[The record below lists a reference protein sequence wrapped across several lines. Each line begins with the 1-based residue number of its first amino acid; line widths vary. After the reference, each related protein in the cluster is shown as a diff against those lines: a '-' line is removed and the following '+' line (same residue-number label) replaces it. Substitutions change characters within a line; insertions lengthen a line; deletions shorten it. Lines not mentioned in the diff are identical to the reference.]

1 MLLKDLLR
9 QWAMKK
15 VAVIGAGI
23 AGTTTAYALLKK
35 GYKVTIIDS
44 RRYPAMA
51 TSYANGGQLSASNAE
66 TWNTPK
72 NVMNGIKWMFKPDAP
87 LLFNPSPEIQKYK
100 WMMGFLWATL
110 KGEHKKNT
118 LETIDMAKKA
128 RETYF
133 KIAEDEGIEFEL
145 LKKGILRFYDSEKE
159 FKLDQAK
166 KSWLDQEG
174 MEWDTLT
181 TEEVKDLEPAF
192 KNNANY
198 EKIVGGIYTK
208 SDASGDIHKFCTNL
222 EKVLVEKYSAN
233 LQLNTTVEY
242 ISRQKGQLVLT
253 MRKENEIINDSFDN
267 VVICAGVGTQGFA
280 NRLGDKMNIYPVKG
294 YSITIDLKDE
304 LSKSCAPSVSLIDQP
319 VKIVASRL
327 GDRFRVAG
335 TAELAGINTD
345 IRQNRIRPLLDWV
358 EKYFPNVSTETY
370 TPWAGLRPMTPNMM
384 PITSE
389 SRMKGVYYHAGHGH
403 LGWTLSAETA
413 NHVVEK
419 IEAES

>member
-1 MLLKDLLR
+1 
-9 QWAMKK
+9 MKK

-23 AGTTTAYALLKK
+23 AGTTTAYALVKK

-72 NVMNGIKWMFKPDAP
+72 NVMNGIKWMFRPDAP

-181 TEEVKDLEPAF
+181 TEEVKELEPAF

-222 EKVLVEKYSAN
+222 ERVLVEKYSAN

-242 ISRQKGQLVLT
+242 ISRQKGELVLT
-253 MRKENEIINDSFDN
+253 MRKENEIMNDSFDN
-267 VVICAGVGTQGFA
+267 VVICAGVGTQSFA
-280 NRLGDKMNIYPVKG
+280 SRLGDKMNIYPVKG

-304 LSKSCAPSVSLIDQP
+304 ISKSCAPSVSLIDQP

-389 SRMKGVYYHAGHGH
+389 SRMKGVFYHAGHGH

-413 NHVVEK
+413 NQVVAK
-419 IEAES
+419 IEAGS

>member
-1 MLLKDLLR
+1 
-9 QWAMKK
+9 MKK

-23 AGTTTAYALLKK
+23 AGTTTAYALVKK

-181 TEEVKDLEPAF
+181 TEEVKELEPAF

-222 EKVLVEKYSAN
+222 ERVLVEKYSAN

-242 ISRQKGQLVLT
+242 ISRQKGELVLT
-253 MRKENEIINDSFDN
+253 MRKENEIMNDSFDN
-267 VVICAGVGTQGFA
+267 VVICAGVGTQSFA
-280 NRLGDKMNIYPVKG
+280 SRLGDKMNIYPVKG

-304 LSKSCAPSVSLIDQP
+304 ISKSCAPSVSLIDQP

-389 SRMKGVYYHAGHGH
+389 SRMKGVFYHAGHGH

-413 NHVVEK
+413 NQVVAK
-419 IEAES
+419 IEAGT

>member
-1 MLLKDLLR
+1 
-9 QWAMKK
+9 MKK

-181 TEEVKDLEPAF
+181 TEEVKELEPAF

-222 EKVLVEKYSAN
+222 ERVLVEKYSAN
-233 LQLNTTVEY
+233 LQLSTTVEY
-242 ISRQKGQLVLT
+242 ISRQKGELVLT
-253 MRKENEIINDSFDN
+253 MRKENEIMNDSFDN
-267 VVICAGVGTQGFA
+267 VVICAGVGTQSFA
-280 NRLGDKMNIYPVKG
+280 SRLGDKMNIYPVKG

-389 SRMKGVYYHAGHGH
+389 SRIKGVFYHAGHGH

-413 NHVVEK
+413 NQVVAK
-419 IEAES
+419 IEAGS

>member
-1 MLLKDLLR
+1 
-9 QWAMKK
+9 MKK

-23 AGTTTAYALLKK
+23 AGTTTAYALVKK

-181 TEEVKDLEPAF
+181 TEEVKELEPAF

-222 EKVLVEKYSAN
+222 ERVLVEKYSAN

-242 ISRQKGQLVLT
+242 VSRQKGELVLT
-253 MRKENEIINDSFDN
+253 MRKENEIMNDSFDN
-267 VVICAGVGTQGFA
+267 VVICAGVGTQSFA
-280 NRLGDKMNIYPVKG
+280 SRLGDKMNIYPVKG

-304 LSKSCAPSVSLIDQP
+304 ISKSCAPSVSLIDQP

-389 SRMKGVYYHAGHGH
+389 SRMKGVFYHAGHGH

-413 NHVVEK
+413 NQVVAK
-419 IEAES
+419 IEAGS

>member
-1 MLLKDLLR
+1 
-9 QWAMKK
+9 MKK

-166 KSWLDQEG
+166 KSWIDQEG

-181 TEEVKDLEPAF
+181 TEEVKELEPAF

-222 EKVLVEKYSAN
+222 ERVLVEKYSAN

-242 ISRQKGQLVLT
+242 ISKQKDELVLT
-253 MRKENEIINDSFDN
+253 MRKENEIMNDSFDN
-267 VVICAGVGTQGFA
+267 VVICAGVGTQSFA
-280 NRLGDKMNIYPVKG
+280 SRLGDKMNIYPVKG

-327 GDRFRVAG
+327 GNRFRVAG

-389 SRMKGVYYHAGHGH
+389 SRIKGVFYHAGHGH

-413 NHVVEK
+413 NQVVAK
-419 IEAES
+419 IEAGS

>member
-1 MLLKDLLR
+1 
-9 QWAMKK
+9 MKR

-35 GYKVTIIDS
+35 GYRVTIIDS

-128 RETYF
+128 REIYF
-133 KIAEDEGIEFEL
+133 KIADEEGIEFEL

-166 KSWLDQEG
+166 TSWLDQEG

-222 EKVLVEKYSAN
+222 EKVLVDKYSAN
-233 LQLNTTVEY
+233 LQLDTTVEY
-242 ISRQKGQLVLT
+242 ISRQRDELVLT
-253 MRKENEIINDSFDN
+253 MRKENEVMNEAFNN
-267 VVICAGVGTQGFA
+267 VIICAGVGTQGFA
-280 NRLGDKMNIYPVKG
+280 DRLGDKMNIYPVKG
-294 YSITIDLKDE
+294 YSVTIDLKDDI
-304 LSKSCAPSVSLIDQP
+304 SKSCAPSVSLIDQP

-389 SRMKGVYYHAGHGH
+389 SKMKGVFYHAGHGH

-413 NHVVEK
+413 NQVVSKLEN
-419 IEAES
+419 

>member
-1 MLLKDLLR
+1 MLF
-9 QWAMKK
+9 
-15 VAVIGAGI
+15 
-23 AGTTTAYALLKK
+23 LKK

-389 SRMKGVYYHAGHGH
+389 SRMKGVFYHAGHGH

-413 NHVVEK
+413 NRVVAK
-419 IEAES
+419 IEEES

>member
-1 MLLKDLLR
+1 MGNEKSSSHWSRYCR
-9 QWAMKK
+9 Q
-15 VAVIGAGI
+15 
-23 AGTTTAYALLKK
+23 TTAYALVKK

-181 TEEVKDLEPAF
+181 TEEVKELEPAF

-222 EKVLVEKYSAN
+222 ERVLVEKYSAN

-242 ISRQKGQLVLT
+242 ISRQKGELVLT
-253 MRKENEIINDSFDN
+253 MRKENEIMNDSFDN
-267 VVICAGVGTQGFA
+267 VVICAGVGTQSFA
-280 NRLGDKMNIYPVKG
+280 SRLGDKMNIYPVKG

-304 LSKSCAPSVSLIDQP
+304 ISKSCAPSVSLIDQP

-389 SRMKGVYYHAGHGH
+389 SRMKGVFYHAGHGH

-413 NHVVEK
+413 NQVVAK
-419 IEAES
+419 IEAGS

>member
-1 MLLKDLLR
+1 
-9 QWAMKK
+9 MKK

-110 KGEHKKNT
+110 KGEHKKST

-166 KSWLDQEG
+166 KSWIDQEG

-181 TEEVKDLEPAF
+181 TEEVKELEPAF

-222 EKVLVEKYSAN
+222 ERVLVEKYSAN

-242 ISRQKGQLVLT
+242 ISRQKGELVLT
-253 MRKENEIINDSFDN
+253 MRKENEIMNDSFDN
-267 VVICAGVGTQGFA
+267 VVICAGVGTQSFA
-280 NRLGDKMNIYPVKG
+280 SRLGDKMNIYPVKG

-327 GDRFRVAG
+327 GNRFRVAG

-389 SRMKGVYYHAGHGH
+389 SRMKGVFYHAGHGH

-413 NHVVEK
+413 NQVVAK
-419 IEAES
+419 IEAGS

>member
-1 MLLKDLLR
+1 
-9 QWAMKK
+9 MKK

-128 RETYF
+128 REIYF

-181 TEEVKDLEPAF
+181 TEEVKELEPAF

-222 EKVLVEKYSAN
+222 ERVLVEKYSAS
-233 LQLNTTVEY
+233 LQLNTSVEY
-242 ISRQKGQLVLT
+242 ISRQKGELVLT
-253 MRKENEIINDSFDN
+253 MRKENEIMNDSFDN
-267 VVICAGVGTQGFA
+267 VVICAGVGTQSFA
-280 NRLGDKMNIYPVKG
+280 SRLGDKMNIYPVKG

-327 GDRFRVAG
+327 GNRFRVAG

-389 SRMKGVYYHAGHGH
+389 SRMKGVFYHAGHGH

-413 NHVVEK
+413 NQVVAK

>member
-1 MLLKDLLR
+1 
-9 QWAMKK
+9 MKK

-35 GYKVTIIDS
+35 GYNVTIIDS

-181 TEEVKDLEPAF
+181 TEEVKELEPAF

-222 EKVLVEKYSAN
+222 ERVLVEKYSAN

-242 ISRQKGQLVLT
+242 ISRQKGELVLT
-253 MRKENEIINDSFDN
+253 MRKENEIMNDSFDN
-267 VVICAGVGTQGFA
+267 VVICAGVGTQSFA
-280 NRLGDKMNIYPVKG
+280 SRLGDKMNIYPVKG

-304 LSKSCAPSVSLIDQP
+304 ISKSCAPSVSLIDQP

-389 SRMKGVYYHAGHGH
+389 SRMKGVFYHAGHGH

-413 NHVVEK
+413 NQVVAK
-419 IEAES
+419 IEARS

>member
-1 MLLKDLLR
+1 
-9 QWAMKK
+9 MKR

-35 GYKVTIIDS
+35 GYRVTIIDS

-72 NVMNGIKWMFKPDAP
+72 NVMNGMKWMFKPDAP

-128 RETYF
+128 REIYF
-133 KIAEDEGIEFEL
+133 KIADEEGIEFEL

-166 KSWLDQEG
+166 TSWLDQEG

-222 EKVLVEKYSAN
+222 EKVLVDKYSAN
-233 LQLNTTVEY
+233 LQLDTTVEY
-242 ISRQKGQLVLT
+242 ISRQRDELVLT
-253 MRKENEIINDSFDN
+253 MRKENEVMNEAFDN
-267 VVICAGVGTQGFA
+267 VIICAGVGTQGFA
-280 NRLGDKMNIYPVKG
+280 DRLGDKMNIYPVKG
-294 YSITIDLKDE
+294 YSVTIDLKDDI
-304 LSKSCAPSVSLIDQP
+304 SKSCAPSVSLIDQP

-389 SRMKGVYYHAGHGH
+389 SKMKGVFYHAGHGH

-413 NHVVEK
+413 NQVVSK
-419 IEAES
+419 LKN

>member
-1 MLLKDLLR
+1 
-9 QWAMKK
+9 MKK

-267 VVICAGVGTQGFA
+267 VVICAGVGTQSFA

-389 SRMKGVYYHAGHGH
+389 SRMKGVFYHAGHGH

-413 NHVVEK
+413 NRVVAK
-419 IEAES
+419 IEEES

>member
-1 MLLKDLLR
+1 
-9 QWAMKK
+9 MKK

-23 AGTTTAYALLKK
+23 AGTTTAYALVKK

-128 RETYF
+128 REIYF

-181 TEEVKDLEPAF
+181 TEEVKELEPAF

-222 EKVLVEKYSAN
+222 ERVLVEKYSAN

-242 ISRQKGQLVLT
+242 ISRQKGELVLT
-253 MRKENEIINDSFDN
+253 MRKENEIMNDSFDN
-267 VVICAGVGTQGFA
+267 VVICAGVGTQSFA
-280 NRLGDKMNIYPVKG
+280 SRLGDKMNIYPVKG

-304 LSKSCAPSVSLIDQP
+304 ISKSCAPSVSLIDQP

-389 SRMKGVYYHAGHGH
+389 SRMKGVFYHAGHGH

-413 NHVVEK
+413 NQVVAK
-419 IEAES
+419 IEAGS

>member
-1 MLLKDLLR
+1 
-9 QWAMKK
+9 MKK

-181 TEEVKDLEPAF
+181 TEEVKELEPAF

-222 EKVLVEKYSAN
+222 ERVLVEKYSAN
-233 LQLNTTVEY
+233 LQLSTTVEY
-242 ISRQKGQLVLT
+242 ISRQKGELVLT
-253 MRKENEIINDSFDN
+253 MRKENEIMNDSFDN
-267 VVICAGVGTQGFA
+267 VVICAGVGTQSFA
-280 NRLGDKMNIYPVKG
+280 SRLGDKMNIYPVKG

-304 LSKSCAPSVSLIDQP
+304 LSKNCAPSVSLIDQP

-389 SRMKGVYYHAGHGH
+389 SRIKGVFYHAGHGH

-413 NHVVEK
+413 NQVVAK
-419 IEAES
+419 IEAGS

>member
-1 MLLKDLLR
+1 
-9 QWAMKK
+9 MKK

-35 GYKVTIIDS
+35 GYNVTIIDS

-100 WMMGFLWATL
+100 WMLGFLLATI

-181 TEEVKDLEPAF
+181 TEEVKELEPAF

-222 EKVLVEKYSAN
+222 ERVLVEKYSAN

-242 ISRQKGQLVLT
+242 ISRQKGELVLT
-253 MRKENEIINDSFDN
+253 MRKENEIMNDSFDN
-267 VVICAGVGTQGFA
+267 VVICAGVGTQSFA
-280 NRLGDKMNIYPVKG
+280 SRLGDKMNIYPVKG

-304 LSKSCAPSVSLIDQP
+304 ISKSCAPSVSLIDQP

-389 SRMKGVYYHAGHGH
+389 SRMKGVFYHAGHGH

-413 NHVVEK
+413 NQVVAK
-419 IEAES
+419 IEAGS

>member
-1 MLLKDLLR
+1 
-9 QWAMKK
+9 MKK

-181 TEEVKDLEPAF
+181 TEEVKELEPAF

-222 EKVLVEKYSAN
+222 ERVLVEKYSAN
-233 LQLNTTVEY
+233 LQLSTTVEY
-242 ISRQKGQLVLT
+242 ISRQKGELVLT
-253 MRKENEIINDSFDN
+253 MRKENEIMNDSFDN
-267 VVICAGVGTQGFA
+267 VVICAGVGTQSFA
-280 NRLGDKMNIYPVKG
+280 SRLGDKMNIYPVKG

-327 GDRFRVAG
+327 GNRFRVAG

-389 SRMKGVYYHAGHGH
+389 SRMKGVFYHAGHGH

-413 NHVVEK
+413 NQVVAK

>member
-1 MLLKDLLR
+1 
-9 QWAMKK
+9 MKK

-110 KGEHKKNT
+110 KREHKKNT

-128 RETYF
+128 REIYF

-181 TEEVKDLEPAF
+181 TEEVKELEPAF

-222 EKVLVEKYSAN
+222 ERVLVEKYSAS

-242 ISRQKGQLVLT
+242 ISRQKGELVLT
-253 MRKENEIINDSFDN
+253 MRKENEIMNDSFDN
-267 VVICAGVGTQGFA
+267 VVICAGVGTQSFA
-280 NRLGDKMNIYPVKG
+280 SRLGDKMNIYPVKG

-327 GDRFRVAG
+327 GNRFRVAG

-389 SRMKGVYYHAGHGH
+389 SRMKGVFYHAGHGH

-413 NHVVEK
+413 NQVVAK

>member
-1 MLLKDLLR
+1 
-9 QWAMKK
+9 MKK

-128 RETYF
+128 REIYF

-181 TEEVKDLEPAF
+181 TEEVKELEPAF

-222 EKVLVEKYSAN
+222 ERVLVEKYSAS

-242 ISRQKGQLVLT
+242 ISRQKGELVLT
-253 MRKENEIINDSFDN
+253 MRKENEIMNDSFDN
-267 VVICAGVGTQGFA
+267 VVICAGVGTQSFA
-280 NRLGDKMNIYPVKG
+280 SRLGDKMNIYPVKG

-389 SRMKGVYYHAGHGH
+389 SRMKGVFYHAGHGH

-413 NHVVEK
+413 NQVVAK
-419 IEAES
+419 IETGS

>member
-1 MLLKDLLR
+1 
-9 QWAMKK
+9 MKK

-87 LLFNPSPEIQKYK
+87 LLFSPSPEIQKYK

-128 RETYF
+128 REIYF

-181 TEEVKDLEPAF
+181 TEEVKELEPAF

-222 EKVLVEKYSAN
+222 ERVLVEKYSAS

-242 ISRQKGQLVLT
+242 ISRQKGELVLT
-253 MRKENEIINDSFDN
+253 MRKENEIMNDSFDN
-267 VVICAGVGTQGFA
+267 VVICAGVGTQSFA
-280 NRLGDKMNIYPVKG
+280 SRLGDKMNIYPVKG

-389 SRMKGVYYHAGHGH
+389 SRMKGVFYHAGHGH

-413 NHVVEK
+413 NQVVAK
-419 IEAES
+419 IETGS

>member
-1 MLLKDLLR
+1 
-9 QWAMKK
+9 MKK

-23 AGTTTAYALLKK
+23 AGTTTAYALVKK

-181 TEEVKDLEPAF
+181 TEEVKELEPAF

-222 EKVLVEKYSAN
+222 ERVLVEKYSAN

-242 ISRQKGQLVLT
+242 ISRQKGELVLT
-253 MRKENEIINDSFDN
+253 MRKENEIMNDSFDN
-267 VVICAGVGTQGFA
+267 VVICAGVGTQSFA
-280 NRLGDKMNIYPVKG
+280 SRLGDKMNIYPVKG

-304 LSKSCAPSVSLIDQP
+304 ISKSCAPSVSLIDQP

-389 SRMKGVYYHAGHGH
+389 SRMKGIFYHAGHGH

-413 NHVVEK
+413 NQVVAK
-419 IEAES
+419 IEAGS

>member
-1 MLLKDLLR
+1 
-9 QWAMKK
+9 MKR

-35 GYKVTIIDS
+35 GYRVTIIDS

-72 NVMNGIKWMFKPDAP
+72 NVMNGMKWMFKPDAP

-110 KGEHKKNT
+110 KGEHKKST

-128 RETYF
+128 REIYF
-133 KIAEDEGIEFEL
+133 KIADEEGIEFEL

-166 KSWLDQEG
+166 TSWLDQEG

-222 EKVLVEKYSAN
+222 EKVLVDKYSAN
-233 LQLNTTVEY
+233 LQLDTTVEY
-242 ISRQKGQLVLT
+242 ISRQRDELVLT
-253 MRKENEIINDSFDN
+253 MRKENEVMNEAFDN
-267 VVICAGVGTQGFA
+267 VIICAGVGTQGFA
-280 NRLGDKMNIYPVKG
+280 DRLGDKMNIYPVKG
-294 YSITIDLKDE
+294 YSVTIDLKDDI
-304 LSKSCAPSVSLIDQP
+304 SKSCAPSVSLIDQP

-389 SRMKGVYYHAGHGH
+389 SKMKGVFYHAGHGH

-413 NHVVEK
+413 NQVVSK
-419 IEAES
+419 LKN

>member
-1 MLLKDLLR
+1 
-9 QWAMKK
+9 MKK

-100 WMMGFLWATL
+100 WMIGFLWATL

-128 RETYF
+128 REIYF

-181 TEEVKDLEPAF
+181 TEEVKELEPAF

-222 EKVLVEKYSAN
+222 ERVLVEKYSAS

-242 ISRQKGQLVLT
+242 ISRQKGELVLT
-253 MRKENEIINDSFDN
+253 MRKENEIMNDSFDN
-267 VVICAGVGTQGFA
+267 VVICAGVGTQSFA
-280 NRLGDKMNIYPVKG
+280 SRLGDKMNIYPVKG

-389 SRMKGVYYHAGHGH
+389 SRMKGVFYHAGHGH

-413 NHVVEK
+413 NQVVAK
-419 IEAES
+419 IEAGS

>member
-1 MLLKDLLR
+1 
-9 QWAMKK
+9 MKK

-35 GYKVTIIDS
+35 GYNVTIIDA

-181 TEEVKDLEPAF
+181 TEEVKELEPAF

-222 EKVLVEKYSAN
+222 ERVLVEKYSAN

-242 ISRQKGQLVLT
+242 ISRQKGELVLT
-253 MRKENEIINDSFDN
+253 MRKENEIMNDSFDN
-267 VVICAGVGTQGFA
+267 VVICAGVGTQSFA
-280 NRLGDKMNIYPVKG
+280 SRLGDKMNIYPVKG

-304 LSKSCAPSVSLIDQP
+304 ISKSCAPSVSLIDQP

-389 SRMKGVYYHAGHGH
+389 SKMKGVFYHAGHGH

-413 NHVVEK
+413 NQVVAK
-419 IEAES
+419 IEAGS

>member
-1 MLLKDLLR
+1 
-9 QWAMKK
+9 MKK

-166 KSWLDQEG
+166 KSWIDQEG

-181 TEEVKDLEPAF
+181 TEEVKELEPAF

-222 EKVLVEKYSAN
+222 ERVLVEKYSAN

-242 ISRQKGQLVLT
+242 ISRQKGELVLT
-253 MRKENEIINDSFDN
+253 MRKENEIMNDSFDN
-267 VVICAGVGTQGFA
+267 VVICAGVGTQSFA
-280 NRLGDKMNIYPVKG
+280 SRLGDKMNIYPVKG

-389 SRMKGVYYHAGHGH
+389 SRIKGVYYHAGHGH

-413 NHVVEK
+413 NQVVAK
-419 IEAES
+419 IEAGS

>member
-1 MLLKDLLR
+1 
-9 QWAMKK
+9 MKR

-35 GYKVTIIDS
+35 GYRVTIIDS

-72 NVMNGIKWMFKPDAP
+72 NVMNGMKWMFKPDAP

-128 RETYF
+128 REIYF
-133 KIAEDEGIEFEL
+133 KIADEEGIEFEL

-166 KSWLDQEG
+166 TSWLDQEG

-181 TEEVKDLEPAF
+181 TEEVKELEPAF

-222 EKVLVEKYSAN
+222 EKVLVDKYSAN
-233 LQLNTTVEY
+233 LQLDTTVEY
-242 ISRQKGQLVLT
+242 ISRQRDELVLT
-253 MRKENEIINDSFDN
+253 MRKENEVMNEAFNN
-267 VVICAGVGTQGFA
+267 VIICAGVGTQGFA
-280 NRLGDKMNIYPVKG
+280 DRLGDKMNIYPVKG
-294 YSITIDLKDE
+294 YSVTIDLKDDI
-304 LSKSCAPSVSLIDQP
+304 SKSCAPSVSLIDQP

-389 SRMKGVYYHAGHGH
+389 SKMKGVFYHAGHGH

-413 NHVVEK
+413 NQVVSKLEN
-419 IEAES
+419 